1 MVALKDIAINVAVF
15 LMFING
21 AAGVLTASGTAA
33 DLGVTPAVG
42 GDTEV
47 QQANDAMSSIEAGGG
62 FGQTLYG
69 LYNSVTGPTKAA
81 VGLVFGGPIILASI
95 GIPSWLLN
103 FVFLPQYFVVGG
115 TIIYVLTQRAL

>member
-15 LMFING
+15 LLFING

-33 DLGVTPAVG
+33 DLGVTPSVS
-42 GDTEV
+42 GDTEIS
-47 QQANDAMSSIEAGGG
+47 QSNDAMGKIKAGGG

-115 TIIYVLTQRAL
+115 TIIYTLTQRAL